1 MSDVQKGH
9 QVAGDKVGS
18 IDAAD
23 IGNYH
28 NNPAAR
34 CKLIAAL
41 LQQLERPIDV
51 LKDMVKINQVGCWP
65 ALIVL
70 QRSFVDI
77 SQASVLSGGDQ
88 FRAVITPGYSITILL
103 EN

>member
-1 MSDVQKGH
+1 MSDVQKDQ
-9 QVAGDKVGS
+9 QVAGEEAGS

-28 NNPAAR
+28 NNLATR
-34 CKLIAAL
+34 CKLIAARK
-41 LQQLERPIDV
+41 QQLERPVDV
-51 LKDMVKINQVGCWP
+51 LEDMVKINQVRCWP

-77 SQASVLSGGDQ
+77 SQSPFFPAAINSAL
-88 FRAVITPGYSITILL
+88 
-103 EN
+103 